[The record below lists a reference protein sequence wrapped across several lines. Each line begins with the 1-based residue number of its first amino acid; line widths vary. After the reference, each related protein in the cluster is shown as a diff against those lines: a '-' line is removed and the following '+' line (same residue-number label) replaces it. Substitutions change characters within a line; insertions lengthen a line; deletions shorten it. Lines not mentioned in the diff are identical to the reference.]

1 MWHRYAGARARYLIF
16 CWRARR
22 IGGCSKTLAKNA
34 LRAATAFPE
43 KDMSTSQ
50 QAANAHGTQQKFAH
64 KKIARRGAGDAPSG
78 RSSSGWLGQREVFV
92 EKATT
97 HLVRQVRSCRHP
109 ILDYPVLPQ
118 SHVTLPF
125 VQRQEMVV

>member
-1 MWHRYAGARARYLIF
+1 MTTDSCCCLSMHGCGIDIQNL
-16 CWRARR
+16 ARR
-22 IGGCSKTLAKNA
+22 PQ
-34 LRAATAFPE
+34 R
-43 KDMSTSQ
+43 
-50 QAANAHGTQQKFAH
+50 QASVPTQDVRDTH
-64 KKIARRGAGDAPSG
+64 KKSARRGAGDAPSG